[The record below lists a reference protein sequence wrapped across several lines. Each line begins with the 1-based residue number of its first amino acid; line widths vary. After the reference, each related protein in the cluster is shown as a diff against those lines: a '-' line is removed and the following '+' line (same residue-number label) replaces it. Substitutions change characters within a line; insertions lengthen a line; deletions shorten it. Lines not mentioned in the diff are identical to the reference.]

1 MNLKRAWQSVCY
13 YLHFDQMKRADYAR
27 RKGIYHYV
35 GNNVRLPASL
45 VPLHSDLI
53 SFHDNIEVA
62 SGVKFVVHDA
72 IHGVLNFKY
81 HGTKDNPEFPEK
93 FDCIEVMDN
102 VFIGSGTTVLG
113 GVRIGPNAV
122 IGANSLVNSDIPE
135 GTVCAGSPARVI
147 GPFDKLVE
155 KRRSVEAFT
164 TAEAA
169 WKRFYNSHKEDDG
182 DGKADQ

>member
-1 MNLKRAWQSVCY
+1 MNFKRAWQSVQY
-13 YLHFDQMKRADYAR
+13 LLHFNQMKRADFAR
-27 RKGIYHYV
+27 KKGLFHHV
-35 GNNVRLPASL
+35 GKNVRLPATL
-45 VPLHSDLI
+45 VPLHAELI

-93 FDCIEVMDN
+93 IDCIEVMDN
-102 VFIGSGTTVLG
+102 VFIGSGTTILG

-147 GPFDKLVE
+147 GKFEDLVE
-155 KRRSVEAFT
+155 KRRKVEPFIS
-164 TAEAA
+164 AEDS
-169 WKRFYNSHKEDDG
+169 WDKFNK
-182 DGKADQ
+182 KAR